1 MQTKKYVFNLVALL
15 VIAAFVLTA
24 CGTTATPTAA
34 PATVA
39 PATAAPATAAPATT
53 APATA
58 APATAAPAT
67 AAPVAAPTI
76 NYSFDGTGVAQGYK
90 GTVVS
95 SVPADLL
102 AACKTEGM
110 LTIIATPP
118 NWANYGEIFADFEAT
133 TGVQLNSLDPNA
145 GSADELAAIVANKGN
160 KGPQAPDI
168 VDVGYAYGAQ
178 GVTAGDYMPYVGTY
192 ASRLPATTL
201 GIPTADSTGL
211 WSIGYFGI
219 MVIETNTAVVQNPP
233 KNWSDLLLPAYKGQ
247 VALAGDPQSSNQAI
261 MAVYAAALANGGSLD
276 NAQPGLDFFKK
287 LNDAGNFVP
296 VIAKV
301 GTLAQGATP
310 IELAWNYNAL
320 GDQQSL
326 NGNPP
331 VEIDYPSPSIGG
343 AYVQAIS
350 AYAPHPNC
358 AKVWMEVIHSDQG
371 QIAWIKGGASVVSQA
386 DMQTRNVIP
395 ADVLKMLPDPKIL
408 AAAVAPT
415 VAQLTA
421 AKTLITGGWL
431 STVGVAIPTP
441 AP

>member
-1 MQTKKYVFNLVALL
+1 M
-15 VIAAFVLTA
+15 
-24 CGTTATPTAA
+24 A
-34 PATVA
+34 PA
-39 PATAAPATAAPATT
+39 ATDTT
-53 APATA
+53 APTTAASTSAATA
-58 APATAAPAT
+58 
-67 AAPVAAPTI
+67 VANTFA
-76 NYSFDGTGVAQGYK
+76 GTGVAQGYN
-90 GTVVS
+90 GAVVS
-95 SVPADLL
+95 SVPASLVT
-102 AACKTEGM
+102 ACKAEGS

-145 GSADELAAIVANKGN
+145 GSADELAAIEANKGN

-178 GVTAGDYMPYVGTY
+178 GVAAGDYQPYEGTY
-192 ASRLPATTL
+192 WSKLPATTL
-201 GIPTADSTGL
+201 GIPTYDPNGMWTV
-211 WSIGYFGI
+211 GYYGI

-233 KNWSDLLLPAYKGQ
+233 KNWSDLLNPQYKGQ

-287 LNDAGNFVP
+287 LNTLGNFVP

-326 NGNPP
+326 AGNPT

-358 AKVWMEVIHSDQG
+358 AKVWMEIIHSDQG
-371 QIAWIKGGASVVSQA
+371 QLAWIRGGASVVSEA
-386 DMQTRNVIP
+386 DMISRGAVP
-395 ADVLKMLPDPKIL
+395 ADVLKTLPDPKIL

-415 VAQLTA
+415 VDQLTA
-421 AKTLITGGWL
+421 AKKLITGGWL
-431 STVGVAIPTP
+431 STVGVAIPTS

>member
-15 VIAAFVLTA
+15 VVAAFVLTA
-24 CGTTATPTAA
+24 CGTAATPTAA
-34 PATVA
+34 PAPATQAPA
-39 PATAAPATAAPATT
+39 PATAAPATAAPATM
-53 APATA
+53 AP
-58 APATAAPAT
+58 
-67 AAPVAAPTI
+67 AAPTI

-95 SVPADLL
+95 SVPAALV

-160 KGPQAPDI
+160 TGPQAPDI

-178 GVTAGDYMPYVGTY
+178 GVAAGDYQPYVGTY

-201 GIPTADSTGL
+201 GIPTADPTGL
-211 WSIGYFGI
+211 WSVGYFGI

-233 KNWSDLLLPAYKGQ
+233 KNWSDLLQPAYKGQ

-301 GTLAQGATP
+301 GTIAQGATP

-326 NGNPP
+326 AGNPP
-331 VEIDYPSPSIGG
+331 LEIDYPSPSIGG

-371 QIAWIKGGASVVSQA
+371 QIAWIKGGASVPSQA

-395 ADVLKMLPDPKIL
+395 ADVLKMLPDPKVL

>member
-1 MQTKKYVFNLVALL
+1 MISKKLL
-15 VIAAFVLTA
+15 LLGTSCLILASMIFSA
-24 CGTTATPTAA
+24 CSAATPTPTATSA
-34 PATVA
+34 PAPTMA
-39 PATAAPATAAPATT
+39 PAATDTT
-53 APATA
+53 APTTAASTSAATA
-58 APATAAPAT
+58 
-67 AAPVAAPTI
+67 VANTFA
-76 NYSFDGTGVAQGYK
+76 GTGVAQGYN
-90 GTVVS
+90 GAVVS
-95 SVPADLL
+95 SVPASLVT
-102 AACKTEGM
+102 ACKAEGS

-145 GSADELAAIVANKGN
+145 GSADELAAIEANKGN

-178 GVTAGDYMPYVGTY
+178 GVAAGDYQPYEGTY
-192 ASRLPATTL
+192 WSKLPATTL
-201 GIPTADSTGL
+201 GIPTYDPNGMWTV
-211 WSIGYFGI
+211 GYYGI

-233 KNWSDLLLPAYKGQ
+233 KNWSDLLNPQYKGQ

-287 LNDAGNFVP
+287 LNTLGNFVP

-326 NGNPP
+326 AGNPT

-358 AKVWMEVIHSDQG
+358 AKVWMEIIHSDQG
-371 QIAWIKGGASVVSQA
+371 QLAWIRGGASVVSEA
-386 DMQTRNVIP
+386 DMISRGAVP
-395 ADVLKMLPDPKIL
+395 ADVLKTLPDPKIL

-415 VAQLTA
+415 VDQLTA
-421 AKTLITGGWL
+421 AKKLITGGWL
-431 STVGVAIPTP
+431 STVGVAIPTS

>member
-1 MQTKKYVFNLVALL
+1 MQTKRFVFNVVALL
-15 VIAAFVLTA
+15 VVAAFVLTA
-24 CGTTATPTAA
+24 CGTPTAA
-34 PATVA
+34 PAPATQAPA
-39 PATAAPATAAPATT
+39 PATAAS
-53 APATA
+53 
-58 APATAAPAT
+58 
-67 AAPVAAPTI
+67 
-76 NYSFDGTGVAQGYK
+76 NGTGVAQGYN

-95 SVPADLL
+95 SVPAALVS
-102 AACKTEGM
+102 ACKTEGM

-118 NWANYGEIFADFEAT
+118 NWANYGEIFADFQTT
-133 TGVQLNSLDPNA
+133 TGVQINSLDPNA
-145 GSADELAAIVANKGN
+145 GSADELAAIEANKGN

-178 GVTAGDYMPYVGTY
+178 GVAAGDYMPYVGTY

-326 NGNPP
+326 AGNPQL
-331 VEIDYPSPSIGG
+331 EIDYPSPSIGG

-358 AKVWMEVIHSDQG
+358 AKVWMEIIHSDAG

-386 DMQTRNVIP
+386 DMQARNAIP

-415 VAQLTA
+415 VDQLTA
-421 AKTLITGGWL
+421 AKALMTKGWL
-431 STVGVAIPTP
+431 TTVGVAIPTP
-441 AP
+441 KP

>member
-1 MQTKKYVFNLVALL
+1 MNRKSLLFVLTLLVVGALL
-15 VIAAFVLTA
+15 VS
-24 CGTTATPTAA
+24 CGPQAMPAPTAA
-34 PATVA
+34 PAPTSA
-39 PATAAPATAAPATT
+39 PAPTTAPAAPAATT
-53 APATA
+53 APTT
-58 APATAAPAT
+58 APAVT
-67 AAPVAAPTI
+67 
-76 NYSFDGTGVAQGYK
+76 NSFAGTGVAQGYN
-90 GTVVS
+90 GAAVA
-95 SVPADLL
+95 SVPADLVT
-102 AACKTEGM
+102 ACKAEGM

-145 GSADELAAIVANKGN
+145 GSADELAAIEANKGN

-178 GVTAGDYMPYVGTY
+178 GVAAGDYQPYEGTFW
-192 ASRLPATTL
+192 SKLPANTL
-201 GIPTADSTGL
+201 GIATYDPNGL
-211 WSIGYFGI
+211 WSVGYYGI
-219 MVIETNTAVVQNPP
+219 MVIETNTSVVQKPP
-233 KNWSDLLLPAYKGQ
+233 KNWSDLLDPMYKGQ

-261 MAVYAAALANGGSLD
+261 QAVYAAALANGGSLD

-287 LNDAGNFVP
+287 LNAAGNYVP

-301 GTLAQGATP
+301 GTIAQGATP

-326 NGNPP
+326 AGNPP
-331 VEIDYPSPSIGG
+331 IEIDYPSPSIGG

-358 AKVWMEVIHSDQG
+358 AKVWMEIIHSDQG
-371 QIAWIKGGASVVSQA
+371 QLAWIKGGASGVSESDMISRGVV
-386 DMQTRNVIP
+386 P
-395 ADVLKMLPDPKIL
+395 ADVLKTLPDPKVL

-421 AKTLITGGWL
+421 AKALITKNWL
-431 STVGVAIPTP
+431 TTVGVASKA

>member
-1 MQTKKYVFNLVALL
+1 MQTKRFVFNVVALL
-15 VIAAFVLTA
+15 VVAAFVLTA
-24 CGTTATPTAA
+24 CGTAATPTAA
-34 PATVA
+34 PAPATQAPAPATQAPA
-39 PATAAPATAAPATT
+39 PATAAPATAAPAYAYT
-53 APATA
+53 
-58 APATAAPAT
+58 
-67 AAPVAAPTI
+67 
-76 NYSFDGTGVAQGYK
+76 FDGTGVAQGYK
-90 GTVVS
+90 GTVVP
-95 SVPADLL
+95 SVPADLVT
-102 AACKTEGM
+102 ACKAEGM
-110 LTIIATPP
+110 VTIIATPP

-145 GSADELAAIVANKGN
+145 GSADELAAIEANKGN

-178 GVTAGDYMPYVGTY
+178 GITAGDYMPYLGTY
-192 ASRLPATTL
+192 AKKLPATTL
-201 GIPTADSTGL
+201 GIPTADPTGL
-211 WSIGYFGI
+211 WTIGYFGI

-233 KNWSDLLLPAYKGQ
+233 KNWTDLLKPEYKGQ

-287 LNDAGNFVP
+287 VNDAGNFVP

-301 GTLAQGATP
+301 GTIAQGATP

-326 NGNPP
+326 AGNPQL
-331 VEIDYPSPSIGG
+331 EIDYPSPSIGG

-358 AKVWMEVIHSDQG
+358 AKVWMEIIHSDAG

-386 DMQTRNVIP
+386 DMQARNAIP

-415 VAQLTA
+415 VDQLTA
-421 AKTLITGGWL
+421 AKALITKGWL
-431 STVGVAIPTP
+431 TTVGVAIPTP
-441 AP
+441 KP